1 MFVEVSG
8 GGGEGVLMERLIIGI
23 EYVVMAM
30 LKE

>member
-8 GGGEGVLMERLIIGI
+8 GGGEGVLMEGLIIGI